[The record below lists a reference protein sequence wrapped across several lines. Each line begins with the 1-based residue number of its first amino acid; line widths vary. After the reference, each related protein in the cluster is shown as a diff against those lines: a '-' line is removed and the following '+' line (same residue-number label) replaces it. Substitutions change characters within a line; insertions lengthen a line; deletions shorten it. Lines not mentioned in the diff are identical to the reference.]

1 MFDNLSEYIKINEDK
16 FKNQVSITQERMF
29 DWKDEVLSNQR
40 TFDNSLKLEY
50 IKITYHDYG
59 YLLSTTKGF
68 RVEKCDGS
76 IKIFIDFAEKLKNNI
91 EKENIILRINDSQNY
106 PLQTAYYKITTL
118 IDDFGYQ
125 TGEWLHEWGF
135 EIPLDLL
142 KTICEAKSVEDNL
155 NSDWLWQTNAR
166 LIYNI
171 AIDNQKYY
179 NELANLVESI
189 FRKEEEEKQYKNKF
203 KDETDKLWNLIDKK
217 DVFLGHGVLIDC
229 SADEFIRKF
238 CREKSFTETL
248 ERTNA
253 LIPLFEEL
261 AELFR
266 SKYPGKSI
274 YKRGRTFGLKTTEN
288 YISVL
293 KAAKSYIEQELDK
306 KRKKRLG
313 LTFGILAI
321 AVTITLL
328 CVI

>member
-50 IKITYHDYG
+50 IKIHG
-59 YLLSTTKGF
+59 CLLSTTKGF

-91 EKENIILRINDSQNY
+91 EKEKIILRINDSQNY

-118 IDDFGYQ
+118 IDYFGDQ

-171 AIDNQKYY
+171 AIDNQKY
-179 NELANLVESI
+179 NDELINLFESI
-189 FRKEEEEKQYKNKF
+189 SQKEAEEEQYEKQFEEDTDRLYKLIKEKDKF
-203 KDETDKLWNLIDKK
+203 I
-217 DVFLGHGVLIDC
+217 GHGVMYNC
-229 SADEFIRKF
+229 TVDEFIRKF
-238 CREKSFTETL
+238 CSESSFSETSEKL
-248 ERTNA
+248 ND
-253 LIPLFEEL
+253 LIPLREEL
-261 AELFR
+261 DEILR
-266 SKYPGKSI
+266 SKYPER
-274 YKRGRTFGLKTTEN
+274 YEEDTYLN
-288 YISVL
+288 VL
-293 KAAKSYIEQELDK
+293 KAADSYIKQELDK

-321 AVTITLL
+321 AVTITLF

>member
-50 IKITYHDYG
+50 IKIHG
-59 YLLSTTKGF
+59 CLLSTTKGF

-91 EKENIILRINDSQNY
+91 EKEKIILRINDSQNY

-118 IDDFGYQ
+118 IDYFGDQ

-171 AIDNQKYY
+171 AIDNQKY
-179 NELANLVESI
+179 NDELINLFESI
-189 FRKEEEEKQYKNKF
+189 SQKEAEEEQYEKQFEEDTDRLYKLIKEKDKF
-203 KDETDKLWNLIDKK
+203 I
-217 DVFLGHGVLIDC
+217 GHGVMYNC
-229 SADEFIRKF
+229 TVDEFIRKF
-238 CREKSFTETL
+238 CSESSFSETSEKL
-248 ERTNA
+248 ND
-253 LIPLFEEL
+253 LIPLREEL
-261 AELFR
+261 DEILR
-266 SKYPGKSI
+266 SKYPER
-274 YKRGRTFGLKTTEN
+274 YEEDTYLN
-288 YISVL
+288 VL
-293 KAAKSYIEQELDK
+293 KAADSYIKQELVKQELDK

-321 AVTITLL
+321 AVTITLF

>member
-16 FKNQVSITQERMF
+16 FKNQVSITQKRMF

-50 IKITYHDYG
+50 IKIHG
-59 YLLSTTKGF
+59 NLLSTTKGF

-76 IKIFIDFAEKLKNNI
+76 IKIFIDFAEKLKNDI
-91 EKENIILRINDSQNY
+91 EKEKIILRINDSQNY

-118 IDDFGYQ
+118 INDFGDQ
-125 TGEWLHEWGF
+125 TGKWLHEWGF

-155 NSDWLWQTNAR
+155 NSNWLWQTNAR

-171 AIDNQKYY
+171 AIDNQKY
-179 NELANLVESI
+179 NDELINLFESI
-189 FRKEEEEKQYKNKF
+189 SQKEAEEEQYEKQFEEDTDRLYKLIKEKDKF
-203 KDETDKLWNLIDKK
+203 I
-217 DVFLGHGVLIDC
+217 GHGVMYNC
-229 SADEFIRKF
+229 TVDEFIRKF
-238 CREKSFTETL
+238 CSESSFSETSEKL
-248 ERTNA
+248 ND
-253 LIPLFEEL
+253 LIPLREEL
-261 AELFR
+261 DEILR
-266 SKYPGKSI
+266 SKYPER
-274 YKRGRTFGLKTTEN
+274 YEEDTYLN
-288 YISVL
+288 VL
-293 KAAKSYIEQELDK
+293 KAADSYIKQELDK

-321 AVTITLL
+321 AVTITLF

>member
-50 IKITYHDYG
+50 IKIHG
-59 YLLSTTKGF
+59 YLLSTNKGF

-91 EKENIILRINDSQNY
+91 EKEKIILRINDSQNY

-118 IDDFGYQ
+118 IDYFGDQ

-155 NSDWLWQTNAR
+155 NSNWLWQTNAR

-171 AIDNQKYY
+171 AIDNQKY
-179 NELANLVESI
+179 NDELINLFESI
-189 FRKEEEEKQYKNKF
+189 SQKEAEEEQYEKQFEEDTDRLYKLIKEKDKF
-203 KDETDKLWNLIDKK
+203 I
-217 DVFLGHGVLIDC
+217 GHGVMYNC
-229 SADEFIRKF
+229 TVDEFIRKF
-238 CREKSFTETL
+238 CSESSFSETSEKL
-248 ERTNA
+248 ND
-253 LIPLFEEL
+253 LIPLREEL
-261 AELFR
+261 DEILR
-266 SKYPGKSI
+266 SKYPER
-274 YKRGRTFGLKTTEN
+274 YEEDTYLN
-288 YISVL
+288 VL
-293 KAAKSYIEQELDK
+293 KAADSYIKQELDKLDK

-321 AVTITLL
+321 AVTIILF

>member
-1 MFDNLSEYIKINEDK
+1 MFDNLSKYIKINEDK
-16 FKNQVSITQERMF
+16 FKNQVSITQKRMF

-50 IKITYHDYG
+50 IKIHG

-76 IKIFIDFAEKLKNNI
+76 IKIFIDFAEKLKNDI
-91 EKENIILRINDSQNY
+91 EKEKIILRINDSQNY

-118 IDDFGYQ
+118 INDFGDQ

-171 AIDNQKYY
+171 AIDNQKY
-179 NELANLVESI
+179 NDELINLFESI
-189 FRKEEEEKQYKNKF
+189 SQKEAEEEQYEKQFEEDTDRLYKLIKEKDKF
-203 KDETDKLWNLIDKK
+203 I
-217 DVFLGHGVLIDC
+217 GHGVMYNC
-229 SADEFIRKF
+229 TVDEFIREF
-238 CREKSFTETL
+238 CSESSFSETSEKL
-248 ERTNA
+248 ND
-253 LIPLFEEL
+253 LIPLREEL
-261 AELFR
+261 DEILR
-266 SKYPGKSI
+266 SKYPER
-274 YKRGRTFGLKTTEN
+274 YEEDTYLN
-288 YISVL
+288 VL
-293 KAAKSYIEQELDK
+293 KAADSYIKQELVKQELDK

-321 AVTITLL
+321 AVTITLF